1 MEKMEYIEVKS
12 AGQNDCME
20 CVFSLKCINP
30 CRLQSGYHY
39 EKNEQIL

>member
-1 MEKMEYIEVKS
+1 MKYIEVKS
-12 AGQNDCME
+12 VGENDCIE

-39 EKNEQIL
+39 EKNEQNDNYD